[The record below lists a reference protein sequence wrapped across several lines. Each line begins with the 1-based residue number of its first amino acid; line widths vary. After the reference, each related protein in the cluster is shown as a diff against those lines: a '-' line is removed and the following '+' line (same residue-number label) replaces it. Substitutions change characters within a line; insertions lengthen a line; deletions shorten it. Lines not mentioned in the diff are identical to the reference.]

1 MINIR
6 FIRQN
11 EKLAKNDDQ
20 MRIWS
25 SDGQNF
31 TVSFRSG
38 DTKKSVITTLSDSAV
53 FRWVR
58 HTIGL
63 LEKDADPFQ
72 FVQLDLP
79 LMPSVL
85 IKATDLGESYN
96 RILDALEFHLDNWPV
111 LSVAEPAL
119 ADPAGSAAP
128 VNTGFVS
135 ASDVEAEDDEDY
147 SDMPGLIP
155 VDECSNYHHHYPTRQ
170 AVRTHHMFLD

>member
-1 MINIR
+1 MTTRLINIR

-11 EKLAKNDDQ
+11 EKLAKNDDA

-38 DTKKSVITTLSDSAV
+38 DTKKSVITTMSDSAV
-53 FRWVR
+53 FRWIR
-58 HTIGL
+58 HTISL

-85 IKATDLGESYN
+85 INAKNLEASYG
-96 RILDALEFHLDNWPV
+96 RILDAVEFHLDNWPTIAV
-111 LSVAEPAL
+111 TPAPSPAE
-119 ADPAGSAAP
+119 AP
-128 VNTGFVS
+128 VNTGFAS
-135 ASDVEAEDDEDY
+135 AEEETEDDEDY
-147 SDMPGLIP
+147 SEMPGLIP
-155 VDECSNYHHHYPTRQ
+155 MDECSNYQHHYPTRQ